1 MHFDSL
7 FSLLLILKRL
17 GVKNLFSFYTIS
29 VPLSQRCIILKKTLC
44 FFFFLF
50 VSVNQYIIFCI
61 R

>member
-44 FFFFLF
+44 VFFFLF

>member
-29 VPLSQRCIILKKTLC
+29 VPLSQRCIVLKKNFVCVCVC
-44 FFFFLF
+44 FFFFL
-50 VSVNQYIIFCI
+50 
-61 R
+61 

>member
-7 FSLLLILKRL
+7 FSLLVILKRL

-29 VPLSQRCIILKKTLC
+29 VSLCPNWQYFWSLKPSMTLHETNPD
-44 FFFFLF
+44 LQM
-50 VSVNQYIIFCI
+50 SL